1 MPVPSFLELNLI
13 RKKLILDLKYKT
25 CETQCFIRIFS
36 WEKSTFFEFINST
49 DEFLETFNH
58 KKGKIDFLRYEHFL
72 EEFGPFS
79 GPTST
84 ECVLFG
90 QLTVIFVSICVLP
103 VGLITFFF
111 GECIERV
118 VPKLLKFFAFL
129 CCL

>member
-1 MPVPSFLELNLI
+1 MT
-13 RKKLILDLKYKT
+13 K
-25 CETQCFIRIFS
+25 
-36 WEKSTFFEFINST
+36 INSYVETT

-58 KKGKIDFLRYEHFL
+58 KKRKIDFLRYEHFL
-72 EEFGPFS
+72 EEFGPFF

-129 CCL
+129 CCLGVKKLYLFVPVKYFEYFFRLVLLKN

>member
-1 MPVPSFLELNLI
+1 MT
-13 RKKLILDLKYKT
+13 K
-25 CETQCFIRIFS
+25 
-36 WEKSTFFEFINST
+36 INSYVETT

-84 ECVLFG
+84 ECVLFD
-90 QLTVIFVSICVLP
+90 QLTVTFVSICVLP

-111 GECIERV
+111 GECIEKV
-118 VPKLLKFFAFL
+118 VPKLLKFFAFFML
-129 CCL
+129 PLSEKAIAFCSCEML